1 MNWENITV
9 KDNQYIR
16 VESVKV
22 KVPLSNGEDLEFVSK
37 DAELIHIAIN
47 GNAICNSWEF
57 DKWYEHLRKVL
68 LQKQIPTTAKCL
80 FEHWNCYAIQFAPFD
95 FKECS
100 IAEKESY
107 IYSQRDKQFEFSNG
121 NTHYA
126 YKQYSDLSAENSDL
140 LKPYI
145 KAVLH

>member
-9 KDNQYIR
+9 KDNQYIKI
-16 VESVKV
+16 ESVKV

-47 GNAICNSWEF
+47 QTAICNGWEF
-57 DKWYEHLRKVL
+57 EKWCEHLRKVL
-68 LQKQIPTTAKCL
+68 LQKQIPTSAKCL
-80 FEHWNCYAIQFAPFD
+80 FEHWNTYAIQFSPFD

-100 IAEKESY
+100 IGEKEGY
-107 IYSQRDKQFEFSNG
+107 IYSQKDKQFEFANG
-121 NTHYA
+121 NKNYA
-126 YKQYSDLSAENSDL
+126 NTKYEQLTANSLNL

-145 KAVLH
+145 TAEIH